1 MLLWSTLVQRREH
14 GGKRIVVLVEA
25 ESTTTAVKH
34 GEGIRSKE
42 MVAHHHVLHHAKAER
57 DAAIVDDVATM
68 VACHGRVHR
77 RLKHFVEDRER
88 IPKHKIVKK
97 RRERR
102 TVPPIATT
110 TRNGRRLVRS

>member
-1 MLLWSTLVQRREH
+1 MLLRSALVHREH

-42 MVAHHHVLHHAKAER
+42 MIAHHHSSTKAER

-68 VACHGRVHR
+68 AACHGRVHR

-110 TRNGRRLVRS
+110 TREGRRLVRS